1 MNADPSPARSDPQAQ
16 DGSHPALVGDLT
28 ARNRMAVELR
38 QRDAQ
43 LHCLSRFAQQ
53 LNAHL
58 EIPAM
63 PRALVTAALELTGA
77 AGGTVGLLMAG
88 RMVFT
93 EYRQADGWIPFE
105 YQFEPGR
112 GVAGWVMETRTPYLS
127 ADAEHDPRLSP
138 GIREA
143 FGIHTLVH
151 VPILDRRGE
160 LLGGLELHNQAGRES
175 FTDREVELLQGLAA
189 SFAVA
194 FEHARLHETAQ
205 PQPADPLETV
215 RILRESEARFR
226 SLFETMAQG
235 VVYQDATG
243 GIIFANPAA
252 QRILGLTLDQMQG
265 RTSADPR
272 WKAIREDGSEFP
284 GEDHPAMISLRT
296 GQPVRDVVMGVC
308 QPPGDRHRWI
318 NINAVPQFRP
328 GETAPFQVYATLDDI
343 TERKRA
349 EAALQQEQR
358 FAQALLESLP
368 GIFYLYTYP
377 ECRLILWNRQHELLL
392 GYEADEMKGR
402 HVTAWHAAESR
413 DGVMN
418 TVEKVMKT
426 GSASMEGSLF
436 TKTGRSSPWLLTG
449 VRFESQGRSYFMGIG
464 IDITERKRAEA
475 ALRESEEQFAV
486 FMENLP
492 AGAFMKDV
500 PGQVVFANR
509 YLRDLFGWGEVIGR
523 TTRELLPTELAVKME
538 QADRQVLAHGPT
550 TLTEQIRDAANRE
563 RIFQTSKFPIAR
575 EGRPPLLGGIT
586 VDITHLRHTEQRL
599 EAALEEK
606 TVLLREVHHRVKN
619 NLQAM
624 IGLMRMR
631 ERQTADP
638 TLRQVLVQLQ
648 LQAHTMSLVY
658 EQLYQS
664 ENLAQV
670 RMPAYLQALAT
681 HVVQAFAGD
690 RDVELRFEVD
700 DLVLEVADA
709 SPCGLIVN
717 ELLTN
722 ALKHAFPP
730 EFAAR
735 PLLRVGLRREGD
747 RLVLTLADNGR
758 GLPPGLDWEQSPS
771 LGLRL
776 VHLWATHQMGAT
788 IEVDNA
794 AGTRY
799 AITFQTSTPPP

>member
-93 EYRQADGWIPFE
+93 DYRQADGWIPFE
-105 YQFEPGR
+105 YQFEQGR

-138 GIREA
+138 EIREA

-175 FTDREVELLQGLAA
+175 FTDREVELLQGLTA

-205 PQPADPLETV
+205 PQPADPLEAV

-284 GEDHPAMISLRT
+284 GEDHPAMIALRT

-328 GETAPFQVYATLDDI
+328 AETCPFQVYATLD
-343 TERKRA
+343 
-349 EAALQQEQR
+349 
-358 FAQALLESLP
+358 
-368 GIFYLYTYP
+368 
-377 ECRLILWNRQHELLL
+377 
-392 GYEADEMKGR
+392 
-402 HVTAWHAAESR
+402 
-413 DGVMN
+413 
-418 TVEKVMKT
+418 
-426 GSASMEGSLF
+426 
-436 TKTGRSSPWLLTG
+436 
-449 VRFESQGRSYFMGIG
+449 
-464 IDITERKRAEA
+464 DITERKRAEA

-538 QADRQVLAHGPT
+538 QADRQVLAHGST

-690 RDVELRFEVD
+690 RDVDLRFEVD

-735 PLLRVGLRREGD
+735 PLLQVGLRRKGD